1 MYHYVGHLKKF
12 GFEWNHNALD
22 FKFEIKIDRK
32 KTKKKI
38 FFYRKKTRK
47 NISNDQSRV
56 WNMQPTWQFN
66 NSANDNS
73 RISFLVGYLYD
84 EKKIKDFFNITN
96 SFDFTTLT
104 TIRKNLLLLELTK
117 KHNKYPY
124 LMVEYKDFLF
134 LDFIMIE
141 EILIF

>member
-1 MYHYVGHLKKF
+1 
-12 GFEWNHNALD
+12 
-22 FKFEIKIDRK
+22 
-32 KTKKKI
+32 
-38 FFYRKKTRK
+38 
-47 NISNDQSRV
+47 
-56 WNMQPTWQFN
+56 MQPTWQFN

-104 TIRKNLLLLELTK
+104 TIRKNLLLIELTK

-141 EILIF
+141 EILIFLEN